1 MKPDNPIVGI
11 DPGDFG
17 REYLRRGLDGL
28 SDADLLD
35 AVVDVLREPKDR
47 MTSFTL
53 YAPLEALARYSL
65 LPYVRPEYR
74 ELARTQLVAVAG
86 LFQAIPAAPAMASIP
101 NPSSQEQAWHGLYD
115 AINGG
120 HVAQAEFLGD
130 WLAGHTRWD
139 EAIRRVG
146 DAVLD
151 SVGVC
156 RIWRASGNSD
166 GVLGWWGLG
175 PDAEPARRL
184 AALAAAAHA
193 PIFLYLMRRLGP
205 GMADS
210 ALPFLRPY
218 CRVLADGH
226 DLRLA
231 TASEAGRGEVSPLA
245 ARTVAERM
253 SRTLGS
259 TNHGDVV
266 GGGIAP
272 MVLATEG
279 AHAEDV
285 GAWFPSGPFEDCD
298 AVFAAITRVGM
309 VR

>member
-53 YAPLEALARYSL
+53 HTPLEALARYSL

-86 LFQAIPAAPAMASIP
+86 LFQAIPATPAMASIP

-156 RIWRASGNSD
+156 RIWRASGKCD
-166 GVLGWWGLG
+166 RRYWLG
-175 PDAEPARRL
+175 PGREPTQRGGSCGAVGFG
-184 AALAAAAHA
+184 ALAA
-193 PIFLYLMRRLGP
+193 
-205 GMADS
+205 S
-210 ALPFLRPY
+210 AT
-218 CRVLADGH
+218 DGIG
-226 DLRLA
+226 L
-231 TASEAGRGEVSPLA
+231 GRGESRRNAAGLVALSDLA
-245 ARTVAERM
+245 R
-253 SRTLGS
+253 
-259 TNHGDVV
+259 
-266 GGGIAP
+266 
-272 MVLATEG
+272 
-279 AHAEDV
+279 
-285 GAWFPSGPFEDCD
+285 
-298 AVFAAITRVGM
+298 
-309 VR
+309 